1 MRREPALE
9 HIQEVLR
16 SKSATGRSRIY
27 QAGELRLPARLTRG
41 WLSSDGPDP
50 RGCAAMS
57 SIPFVR
63 QGAACGSRDRGRG
76 GSPLPMCGRKP
87 PRRCSRRGS
96 RCNRGHRRDSRDDGR
111 TPCPSRSTLTSRPR
125 TKSSEIATCYSG
137 VIVLPLILVPQDL
150 RTLMRIESTFGSPR
164 RHSELPYR
172 QGTCREFYSP
182 TPSDTLATMMPSR
195 GPRNV

>member
-1 MRREPALE
+1 M
-9 HIQEVLR
+9 VLIPV
-16 SKSATGRSRIY
+16 AV
-27 QAGELRLPARLTRG
+27 P
-41 WLSSDGPDP
+41 P
-50 RGCAAMS
+50 MS
-57 SIPFVR
+57 SIPYVR

-137 VIVLPLILVPQDL
+137 VIVLPLILVPQDF
-150 RTLMRIESTFGSPR
+150 RTLMRIESTLGSPR
-164 RHSELPYR
+164 PHSELLYR
-172 QGTCREFYSP
+172 QGTCRILRHNPFAHAFGYLGNIDALARTAEGV
-182 TPSDTLATMMPSR
+182 TLWVRMKTQVFFSR
-195 GPRNV
+195 LISRPEECRNVSGNHGDSDA